1 MKFNKVAIFVLAGVE
16 EGNRLKPKCK
26 LIFIMIKAMS
36 DNFFFFFFETM
47 SDTCYL
53 NPSILFQLL
62 VKFAKHIFD
71 SNKTTIFSYIII
83 FFYCR
88 K

>member
-36 DNFFFFFFETM
+36 DNFFFFF
-47 SDTCYL
+47 L
-53 NPSILFQLL
+53 KP
-62 VKFAKHIFD
+62 
-71 SNKTTIFSYIII
+71 
-83 FFYCR
+83 
-88 K
+88 